1 MGEAGRD
8 SLNVIETERLT
19 LREACGGDAAF
30 VLELLNDPDFVRH
43 VGDRGVRTL
52 DEARR
57 YVGERFVAGYRRE
70 GFGMWLV
77 EPKGSG
83 ATAGMCGLVRREGL
97 DGVDIGY
104 AFLPAFRG
112 RGYASESARAVLAY
126 ARDAL
131 GLKRL
136 LAITSP
142 DNAAS
147 GRVLENVGLRFER
160 MIRLSPGEPE
170 VRLYAADL

>member
-1 MGEAGRD
+1 M
-8 SLNVIETERLT
+8 NVIETERLI
-19 LREACGGDAAF
+19 LREACGRDAAF
-30 VLELLNDPDFVRH
+30 ILELLNDPDFVRYIA
-43 VGDRGVRTL
+43 DRGVRTL
-52 DEARR
+52 EDARR
-57 YVGERFVAGYRRE
+57 FIEERFVESYRRN
-70 GFGMWLV
+70 GFGLWLV
-77 EPKGSG
+77 EPKGEG

-112 RGYASESARAVLAY
+112 RGYAAESARAVLAY

-142 DNAAS
+142 DNSAS
-147 GRVLENVGLRFER
+147 GRVLEKIGLRFER

-170 VRLYAADL
+170 VRLYAADLC